1 MLYVLI
7 LCVFLF
13 KFFNSLMFLL
23 RKDDIILINDNVSV
37 LEIVEKFGVI
47 MFLDYVYKINLMKN
61 FI

>member
-1 MLYVLI
+1 
-7 LCVFLF
+7 
-13 KFFNSLMFLL
+13 MFLL

-47 MFLDYVYKINLMKN
+47 MFFDYVYKINLMKN